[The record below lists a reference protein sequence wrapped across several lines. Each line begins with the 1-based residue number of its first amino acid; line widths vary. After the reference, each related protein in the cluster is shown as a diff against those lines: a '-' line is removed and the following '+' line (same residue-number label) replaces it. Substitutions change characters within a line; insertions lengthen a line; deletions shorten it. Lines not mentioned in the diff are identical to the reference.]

1 MTEKIIT
8 YAEFLNNKG
17 NLRKYLDKMFL
28 SIPNIVVYFPKS
40 LTKEER
46 YMIYTISK
54 GYVFEK
60 LKESLNYSIKMWRNT
75 NSEFSNI
82 NFDNRYY
89 ETRLKNLEE
98 DIEKM
103 KKELKQIRRI
113 YNVAAFLS
121 SFSFGMLIYEYFTHL
136 DYNCYE
142 DYTLFDFNSSLE
154 ISSYQL

>member
-8 YAEFLNNKG
+8 YSEFLNNKG
-17 NLRKYLDKMFL
+17 NLRKYLDTMFS

-46 YMIYTISK
+46 HMIYTNSK

-60 LKESLNYSIKMWRNT
+60 LKESFNYSIKMWRNT

-89 ETRLKNLEE
+89 ETILKNLEE

-121 SFSFGMLIYEYFTHL
+121 SFSFGMLIYEYFTQL
-136 DYNCYE
+136 NYNCYE

>member
-1 MTEKIIT
+1 MMEKIIT
-8 YAEFLNNKG
+8 YNEFLNNKG
-17 NLRKYLDKMFL
+17 NIRKYLDTMFS
-28 SIPNIVVYFPKS
+28 SIPNVVVYFPKS

-46 YMIYTISK
+46 HMIYTNSK
-54 GYVFEK
+54 GYIFEK
-60 LKESLNYSIKMWRNT
+60 LKESLNYSIKMWSNT

-82 NFDNRYY
+82 NLHTTYY

-103 KKELKQIRRI
+103 KKELKQIRRM
-113 YNVAAFLS
+113 YNLTAFLS
-121 SFSFGMLIYEYFTHL
+121 SFSFVMLIYEYYTKL
-136 DYNCYE
+136 NYNFYE